1 MSVELNHRIT
11 GEGAPLI
18 LLHGLFG
25 SLENLGG
32 IARRL
37 QDEWQIHA
45 LDQRNHGGSPHTETM
60 DYPAMAA
67 DVIAYMDA
75 RGIDKASLLGHSMG
89 GKVAMQVALQAPA
102 RVSRL
107 IVADIAPVSY
117 TPRHDAILEGLKGID
132 LTRVASR
139 QDADGLLAE
148 FVEALPTRQFLLK
161 NLERIPS
168 DAQTASGPRFRW
180 RLNLPVIDACYGN
193 LAKAPEGNAPF
204 EGPVLFLKG
213 ADSAYIQE
221 KHREQIQRLFP
232 AAQLRII
239 QDTGHWLHAEK
250 ADTFAA
256 LCRRFLAEDP
266 RS

>member
-1 MSVELNHRIT
+1 M
-11 GEGAPLI
+11 
-18 LLHGLFG
+18 
-25 SLENLGG
+25 
-32 IARRL
+32 
-37 QDEWQIHA
+37 
-45 LDQRNHGGSPHTETM
+45 
-60 DYPAMAA
+60 
-67 DVIAYMDA
+67 
-75 RGIDKASLLGHSMG
+75 
-89 GKVAMQVALQAPA
+89 
-102 RVSRL
+102 
-107 IVADIAPVSY
+107 PVSY

-148 FVEALPTRQFLLK
+148 FVETLPTRQFLLK

-168 DAQTASGPRFRW
+168 DAQTDSGPRFRW

-193 LAKAPEGNAPF
+193 LAKAPEGDVPF
-204 EGPVLFLKG
+204 GGPVLFLKG

-221 KHREQIQRLFP
+221 KHREQIQWLFP